1 MVGTKFYQEKL
12 IIIIVRSK
20 TGVMENIYKA
30 YTREINGLNFY
41 FVKKFTSFPEYEH
54 FPNVLDSMGMHS
66 DFYKAC
72 DIAKVHDE
80 SVVARLMNDLH
91 IIRESARVIHINRT
105 KSITHSLI
113 KNTQQAI
120 LKLKWAIAN

>member
-1 MVGTKFYQEKL
+1 
-12 IIIIVRSK
+12 
-20 TGVMENIYKA
+20 MENIYKA

-41 FVKKFTSFPEYEH
+41 FIKKYAAFPEYED
-54 FPNVLDSMGMHS
+54 FPNVLESMGMHS

-72 DIAKVHDE
+72 DIAKVYDE

-91 IIRESARVIHINRT
+91 IIGESARVIHIHRT

-120 LKLKWAIAN
+120 LKLKWVIAN